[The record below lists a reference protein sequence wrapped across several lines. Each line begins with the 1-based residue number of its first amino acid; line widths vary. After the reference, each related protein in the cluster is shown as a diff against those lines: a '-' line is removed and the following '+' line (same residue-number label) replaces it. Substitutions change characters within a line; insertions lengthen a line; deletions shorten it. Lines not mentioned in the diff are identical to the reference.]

1 MCLLAD
7 KDGLNLLQF
16 IPVANG
22 TRLAAAGSLFARLGM
37 DLAPFV
43 FQLPSAY
50 LAYVDV
56 LKSLGMKDSPTF
68 ESMRGLLLQ
77 LQRTC
82 GYQRLNPNELQ
93 AVLRILSFICDKNN
107 RVKSMTSH
115 VLPDP
120 AVDAVVPDDS
130 GRLLQAKACVYA
142 DSAGAS
148 LVGEID
154 SSRVRFVHPHVTEQ
168 LCVELGVRKLSEV
181 IIEVV
186 ILSASF
192 PASGDGCECDVSNI
206 SLGTQYMFV

>member
-1 MCLLAD
+1 MFFLAD
-7 KDGLNLLQF
+7 KDALRALQI

-22 TRLAAAGSLFARLGM
+22 TRLAAPGSLFARLSM

-43 FQLPSAY
+43 FELPSAY

-68 ESMRGLLLQ
+68 ESMRALLLQ
-77 LQRTC
+77 LQRIC

-93 AVLRILSFICDKNN
+93 AVLRILSFICDKTN

-120 AVDAVVPDDS
+120 AVDAVVPDDT
-130 GRLLQAKACVYA
+130 GRLLQARACVYA

-168 LCVELGVRKLSEV
+168 ICVELGVRKLSEV
-181 IIEVV
+181 IVEVT
-186 ILSASF
+186 ILSFLASQVMII
-192 PASGDGCECDVSNI
+192 DVNV
-206 SLGTQYMFV
+206 TCQPWN